1 MLFNSFE
8 FFCFFPIVVFLYYLL
23 PSKYRW
29 VLLLGASYYF
39 YMAWKPKY
47 IILIIISTLIDYL
60 AGMMM
65 GKIKEKK
72 KRLPWLVLSL
82 ITNLGILMT
91 FKYANFFIDNI
102 NDLLGHLGST
112 GSIGALKF
120 ILPMGISFYTFQ
132 TMAYSIDVYNGKT
145 KHESHLG
152 YFALYVT
159 YFPQLVAGPIER
171 AENLLHQFRQ
181 TFYFEYDRV
190 VLGLKQMLWG
200 FFKKVVIADRLSVI
214 VDQIYTTPGDHQA
227 VTLALGTYFFAFQIY
242 CDFSGYSDIAIGASR
257 VLGINLMDNFKTPYY
272 SQSISE
278 FWSRWH
284 ISLSTWFRDY
294 LYIPL
299 GGNRV
304 AKWKWYLNL
313 MIVFV
318 VSGFWHG
325 ANWTFLAWGFLH
337 GIYLIVAIL
346 AAPLFSQIGNAF
358 GMNKRPKLNRWINIF
373 ITFHLAVFAWIFF
386 RANNIGDAMYIVK
399 SILTLDLG
407 VSEAIRF
414 LDEYGFGNMFFVG
427 ALLLFFLVFDSI
439 LDRVHRSEKT
449 IFEGKYLHYITYGLI
464 LALIVAAGKFGET
477 SFIYFQF

>member
-8 FFCFFPIVVFLYYLL
+8 FVVFFPTVVLLYFLL
-23 PSKYRW
+23 PRKYRW
-29 VLLLGASYYF
+29 VLLLAASYYF
-39 YMAWKPKY
+39 YMVWKPKY
-47 IILIIISTLIDYL
+47 IVLIVISTLVDYL
-60 AGMMM
+60 AGMKM
-65 GKIKEKK
+65 GSIPDKK
-72 KRLPWLVLSL
+72 KRRPWLILSL
-82 ITNLGILMT
+82 VTNLGILMT

-102 NDLLGHLGST
+102 NDLLVNLGST
-112 GSIGALKF
+112 GSIPALQF
-120 ILPMGISFYTFQ
+120 LLPMGISFYTFQ

-171 AENLLHQFRQ
+171 TENLLHQFRQ
-181 TFYFEYDRV
+181 NYVFEYDRV
-190 VLGLKQMLWG
+190 VRGLKQMLWG
-200 FFKKVVIADRLSVI
+200 FFKKVVIADRLAPL
-214 VDQIYTTPGDHQA
+214 VDQIYNSPTEHQGM
-227 VTLALGTYFFAFQIY
+227 TLALGTYLFAFQIY

-257 VLGINLMDNFKTPYY
+257 IMGINLMDNFKTPYL

-278 FWSRWH
+278 FWKRWH

-337 GIYLIVAIL
+337 GAYLVLAIWF
-346 AAPLFSQIGNAF
+346 AGF
-358 GMNKRPKLNRWINIF
+358 NKKLGKSLGLEKNKNLGKWVNIF
-373 ITFHLAVFAWIFF
+373 VTFHLAVFAWIFF
-386 RANNIGDAMYIVK
+386 RANNITDGLHIAK

-407 VSEAIRF
+407 IGECLAF
-414 LDEYGFGNMFFVG
+414 LKEVG
-427 ALLLFFLVFDSI
+427 VMKVLFSVALVVFLFLIDPFMDKI
-439 LDRVHRSEKT
+439 HRNERT
-449 IFEGKYLHYITYGLI
+449 IFPQGNWQFVMYGLF
-464 LALIVAAGKFGET
+464 LALIFSAGRFGNT

>member
-8 FFCFFPIVVFLYYLL
+8 FFVFFPLVVLMYYII
-23 PSKYRW
+23 PQKFRW
-29 VLLLGASYYF
+29 ALLLAASYYF
-39 YMAWKPKY
+39 YMAWKAEY
-47 IILIIISTLIDYL
+47 IILIVISTLIDYA
-60 AGMMM
+60 AGIQMS
-65 GKIKEKK
+65 KHSEKS
-72 KRLPWLVLSL
+72 KRKPWLILS
-82 ITNLGILMT
+82 ICTNLGILMT

-102 NDLLGHLGST
+102 NDLLSQLGST

-132 TMAYSIDVYNGKT
+132 TMAYSVDVYNGKI

-181 TFYFEYDRV
+181 KFNFKYDNV

-200 FFKKVVIADRLSVI
+200 LFKKVVIADRLAVV
-214 VDQIYTTPGDHQA
+214 VDQIYNSPTESPGII
-227 VTLALGTYFFAFQIY
+227 LALGTYLFAFQIY

-257 VLGINLMDNFKTPYY
+257 ILGIKLMDNFKTPYF

-278 FWSRWH
+278 FWQRWH

-304 AKWKWYLNL
+304 AKWKWYRNL
-313 MIVFV
+313 IIVFV

-325 ANWTFLAWGFLH
+325 ANWTFLMWGFLH
-337 GIYLIVAIL
+337 GAYLIGAIW
-346 AAPLFSQIGNAF
+346 F
-358 GMNKRPKLNRWINIF
+358 GKLNKSISTVFGIVKNQRIQKWINIF
-373 ITFHLAVFAWIFF
+373 ITFHLAAFAWIFF
-386 RANNIGDAMYIVK
+386 RANNIEDAFHICKTILSLDLDVSEGINFIRDLGYGKTFFSLTLVAFLVLIDSSMDKIHMMKKLNPILVK
-399 SILTLDLG
+399 SQYVIY
-407 VSEAIRF
+407 A
-414 LDEYGFGNMFFVG
+414 FVL
-427 ALLLFFLVFDSI
+427 ALLV
-439 LDRVHRSEKT
+439 
-449 IFEGKYLHYITYGLI
+449 
-464 LALIVAAGKFGET
+464 LAGRFGEV